1 MWERELGHG
10 ELRRPRPRLLPPFI
24 YAQCDRTP
32 QPSVGWR
39 PRSGREI
46 ERGLGLGPVPLDARL
61 GQSNILP
68 LDLNLILILVLNL
81 IVKLI
86 THFIID
92 QYIERLRYNSQL
104 CTTRLNNYFAPFH
117 SEIDSH
123 LILGPLVSK
132 NHRLSLK
139 LMLATCSLNTL
150 GGKPFVNG
158 SVSICLVLMCSRL
171 MI

>member
-1 MWERELGHG
+1 MKFIVCA
-10 ELRRPRPRLLPPFI
+10 PSPLPSFI
-24 YAQCDRTP
+24 YAQCDKGS

-46 ERGLGLGPVPLDARL
+46 ERGLRLGPIPLGTRW

-81 IVKLI
+81 LLI
-86 THFIID
+86 FSTLFITD
-92 QYIERLRYNSQL
+92 QYIERLRHNSQL
-104 CTTRLNNYFAPFH
+104 RTIRLNDYHAPFH
-117 SEIDSH
+117 SEKDSH
-123 LILGPLVSK
+123 LILGLLVSK

-139 LMLATCSLNTL
+139 PIPAMCSLNTL

-158 SVSICLVLMCSRL
+158 SASICLVLMCSRL
-171 MI
+171 MV

>member
-1 MWERELGHG
+1 V
-10 ELRRPRPRLLPPFI
+10 
-24 YAQCDRTP
+24 QCDRGP
-32 QPSVGWR
+32 QSSVSWR
-39 PRSGREI
+39 PRSEREI
-46 ERGLGLGPVPLDARL
+46 ERGLRLGPVPLDVRW

-81 IVKLI
+81 ILKLN
-86 THFIID
+86 TQFIID
-92 QYIERLRYNSQL
+92 QYIERLHHNSQL
-104 CTTRLNNYFAPFH
+104 RTTRLNNYYAPFH

-139 LMLATCSLNTL
+139 PMSATCSLNTL

-158 SVSICLVLMCSRL
+158 SASICLVLMCSRL
-171 MI
+171 MV